1 MPEYFFVEQDAAAA
15 ATATDPMADPADQ
28 QPAVDAPPAE
38 DVEVEGEPTE
48 EEDEVATETTEGFV
62 NAGTGFSVMEFVK
75 RLLKYLVEGLVVAIA
90 AYTIPAKKLNLQ
102 EVGVIALSAA
112 ATFALLD
119 LFAPTISYAA
129 RQGAGFGMGANLVGF
144 PKFG

>member
-1 MPEYFFVEQDAAAA
+1 MPEYFFVES
-15 ATATDPMADPADQ
+15 DPAVDPAVDPAT
-28 QPAVDAPPAE
+28 PAVDAPPAD
-38 DVEVEGEPTE
+38 DVEVEGE
-48 EEDEVATETTEGFV
+48 TTEQDDVAVESETIDTFV

-144 PKFG
+144 PKFA

>member
-1 MPEYFFVEQDAAAA
+1 MSELFETVANKPEESQE
-15 ATATDPMADPADQ
+15 M
-28 QPAVDAPPAE
+28 PAE
-38 DVEVEGEPTE
+38 MPAEEPVMDNEEADDGEMVDVES
-48 EEDEVATETTEGFV
+48 FSNY
-62 NAGTGFSVMEFVK
+62 NASFSVMEFVK

-90 AYTIPAKKLNLQ
+90 ASTIPKKKLDVQ

-144 PKFG
+144 PRF

>member
-1 MPEYFFVEQDAAAA
+1 MTMNEPSTNNTMEEDDTTMDVDMNEDAAE
-15 ATATDPMADPADQ
+15 TSEEEADSEM
-28 QPAVDAPPAE
+28 V
-38 DVEVEGEPTE
+38 DVEGFANYG
-48 EEDEVATETTEGFV
+48 AT
-62 NAGTGFSVMEFVK
+62 FSVMEFVK

-90 AYTIPAKKLNLQ
+90 ASTIPKKKLDIQ

-129 RQGAGFGMGANLVGF
+129 RQGAGFGVGANLVGF
-144 PKFG
+144 PRL